1 MYLSKENLEELIKI
15 NGFIIKN
22 SGSSQSFYY
31 EFIRNTKKAIEN
43 GKAL

>member
-22 SGSSQSFYY
+22 SGRLQSFT
-31 EFIRNTKKAIEN
+31 I
-43 GKAL
+43 

>member
-22 SGSSQSFYY
+22 SGSSPIF
-31 EFIRNTKKAIEN
+31 
-43 GKAL
+43 LL